1 MSITNYMKR
10 FVPTFILLML
20 STLSFAIEKPSAN
33 EIGFAR
39 LAAET
44 FLNER
49 GATMQMNLQLE
60 EYTERLLFFNDM
72 KTHSFLLMAR
82 DDYASLLNDQVLA
95 FSIGVWH
102 SKARE
107 NETFMHMFAYYDNLI
122 KDMHEGRIP
131 NEQPSERPNIYIRP
145 MLNSIRW
152 YQAKFDDL
160 LDGQNR
166 PCLYGCGAV
175 AVGQLMKYYEWP
187 DKAKGKFCYIDPAR
201 KFRSINLEGATTT
214 WGNINNIYNIYN
226 VRNAALDTLMKRVG
240 HAICSHYGHDGTSSN
255 PHHFKR
261 ALVRNFGYSPAMF
274 LVNSACVNEYTMVNL
289 IRNDLSQGCPCILTG
304 GHHVFVCDGMF
315 ADFLHLNMG
324 WGGSFDGWYRFPVVR
339 KDINEYSFI
348 TTALLNVF
356 PDDAVTH
363 ISRTIN
369 VETPGTLP
377 SLLTEKDYSSISSL
391 KIIGKINGADIR
403 LIRRMAGSYEP
414 CDYFSWKGILT
425 SLDLSEATI
434 VTDTVPYVIVNAN
447 AVRYNTNV
455 KGRHY
460 DFADMTDSDW
470 LAFCEAK
477 ANDVRKYRIVRED
490 SIYYIHPKTCEG
502 QIGLYMF
509 ENCDNLRQ
517 IILPKNTYR
526 ICLRAFSGCC
536 ALEEI
541 VLPTGVN
548 GIENHSFAHCMSLEK
563 ITVCSDSPMLS
574 LQQYVGNIN
583 NNPIFYDCNPRIQM
597 VTDTTMQTYAD
608 YMKQKEELRNAKREQ
623 EYARARA
630 EADKKVLTYTNKK
643 KDTIRAPMGTKVIST
658 YKMVKGK
665 RVLVGRKTVKI

>member
-1 MSITNYMKR
+1 
-10 FVPTFILLML
+10 
-20 STLSFAIEKPSAN
+20 
-33 EIGFAR
+33 
-39 LAAET
+39 
-44 FLNER
+44 
-49 GATMQMNLQLE
+49 
-60 EYTERLLFFNDM
+60 
-72 KTHSFLLMAR
+72 
-82 DDYASLLNDQVLA
+82 
-95 FSIGVWH
+95 
-102 SKARE
+102 
-107 NETFMHMFAYYDNLI
+107 
-122 KDMHEGRIP
+122 
-131 NEQPSERPNIYIRP
+131 
-145 MLNSIRW
+145 
-152 YQAKFDDL
+152 
-160 LDGQNR
+160 
-166 PCLYGCGAV
+166 
-175 AVGQLMKYYEWP
+175 
-187 DKAKGKFCYIDPAR
+187 
-201 KFRSINLEGATTT
+201 
-214 WGNINNIYNIYN
+214 
-226 VRNAALDTLMKRVG
+226 
-240 HAICSHYGHDGTSSN
+240 
-255 PHHFKR
+255 
-261 ALVRNFGYSPAMF
+261 
-274 LVNSACVNEYTMVNL
+274 
-289 IRNDLSQGCPCILTG
+289 
-304 GHHVFVCDGMF
+304 
-315 ADFLHLNMG
+315 
-324 WGGSFDGWYRFPVVR
+324 
-339 KDINEYSFI
+339 
-348 TTALLNVF
+348 
-356 PDDAVTH
+356 
-363 ISRTIN
+363 
-369 VETPGTLP
+369 
-377 SLLTEKDYSSISSL
+377 
-391 KIIGKINGADIR
+391 
-403 LIRRMAGSYEP
+403 MAGSYEP

-490 SIYYIHPKTCEG
+490 SIYYIHPKTSEG

-563 ITVCSDSPMLS
+563 VTVCSDSPMLS